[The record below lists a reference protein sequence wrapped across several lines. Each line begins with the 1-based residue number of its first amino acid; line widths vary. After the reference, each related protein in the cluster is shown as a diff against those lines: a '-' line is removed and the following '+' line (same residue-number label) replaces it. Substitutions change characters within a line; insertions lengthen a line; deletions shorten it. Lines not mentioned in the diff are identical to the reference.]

1 MGPIDKYIPLLEK
14 LQENANQQDM
24 APSISKSKPK
34 EENNTNVDD
43 HFTLNMLKNDLILL
57 K

>member
-14 LQENANQQDM
+14 LQENANEQGM
-24 APSISKSKPK
+24 APSISKSKAK
-34 EENNTNVDD
+34 EEYNTNVDD